1 MDMAGDGGFGMTCP
15 LGTADR
21 HICVPERRDRNKEMY
36 LPFGKCTQ
44 DSLGIE
50 RKCLFF
56 FLGEGGTFENRLDH
70 DLDYFPF
77 PRAVGARN
85 LPRFAIEKCN
95 GERKH
100 KKCKAV
106 TCLFLAYLPTY
117 LITLP

>member
-36 LPFGKCTQ
+36 LPFGKSTQ

-50 RKCLFF
+50 RKCVFF

-85 LPRFAIEKCN
+85 L
-95 GERKH
+95 G
-100 KKCKAV
+100 
-106 TCLFLAYLPTY
+106 LP
-117 LITLP
+117 